1 MSFQLI
7 VSSRALLAAAKL
19 ALPLVAAN
27 PVVPIL
33 ENLLLTLDAG
43 QLTLRASNLNTSF
56 TTAPLSVQ
64 AAGSGSICVPA
75 KLFTQTLAALPDQP
89 VTLVV
94 DADTY
99 AVELRAARSKY
110 RLAGENPVDFPRPGQ
125 SEYKK
130 SGGDVRQCQLLAS
143 TWADGLAVTLP
154 FVGTDINRMSLT
166 GVAIQAEADGAL
178 RLVSTDGF
186 RVQMFRYA
194 VPNESEELSLPGA
207 ASGTTYVLPPDAAS
221 LLQGLLRDKAQQG
234 ALVRATLTPD
244 YCQLELPA
252 GTLHCRLIDERY
264 PDWQN
269 VVPIRNEY
277 QLILD
282 RDEFLAAIGRAA
294 LYANEKTR
302 QVRLS
307 LGQGGREDEFTL
319 SAEDLDFSNEG
330 SETVSAHYEGEPM
343 QIGFNAAFL
352 TQSLKVL
359 PAGAVVL
366 TFSTPNRGAM
376 MRSADEPDTMLARV
390 RGMLMPVQLNQ
401 YIAA

>member
-33 ENLLLTLDAG
+33 ENLLLTVADG
-43 QLTLRASNLNTSF
+43 QLTLRASNLNTTF
-56 TTAPLSVQ
+56 TTAPLAVE

-89 VTLVV
+89 ITLVV
-94 DADTY
+94 DTNTY

-110 RLAGENPVDFPRPGQ
+110 RQAGENSVDFPRPGQ
-125 SEYKK
+125 SAYQT
-130 SGGDVRQCQLLAS
+130 SGGEVRICKLLAS

-154 FVGTDINRMSLT
+154 FVSTDINRPSLT

-178 RLVSTDGF
+178 RLVATDGY

-194 VPNESEELSLPGA
+194 VPEDSEELSLPA
-207 ASGTTYVLPPDAAS
+207 AAAGTTYVLPADAAG
-221 LLQGLLRDKAQQG
+221 LLQGLLREKAQQG
-234 ALVRATLTPD
+234 AIVRAVLTPD

-252 GTLHCRLIDERY
+252 GQLHCRLIDQRFPE
-264 PDWQN
+264 WQT
-269 VVPIRNEY
+269 VVPMRQDYE
-277 QLILD
+277 LHCD
-282 RDEFLAAIGRAA
+282 RDEFVAAIGRAA
-294 LYANEKTR
+294 LYANEKSK
-302 QVRLS
+302 QVRLL
-307 LGQGGREDEFTL
+307 LGLGGSTDEFTL
-319 SAEDLDFSNEG
+319 AAENLDFSNEG
-330 SETVSAHYEGEPM
+330 SETISAHYEGEAM
-343 QIGFNAAFL
+343 QIGFSAPYL

-366 TFSTPNRGAM
+366 SFSSANQATL
-376 MRSADEPDTMLARV
+376 MRSSDEPNTMQARV
-390 RGMLMPVQLNQ
+390 RCMLMSMHLHHSV
-401 YIAA
+401 AA

>member
-33 ENLLLTLDAG
+33 ENLLLTVADG
-43 QLTLRASNLNTSF
+43 QLTLRASNLNTTF
-56 TTAPLSVQ
+56 TTAPLAVE

-89 VTLVV
+89 ITIVV
-94 DADTY
+94 DTDTY

-110 RLAGENPVDFPRPGQ
+110 RQAGENPIDYPRPGQ
-125 SEYKK
+125 SAYQT
-130 SGGDVRQCQLLAS
+130 SGGEVRICKLLAA
-143 TWADGLAVTLP
+143 TWADGLATTLP
-154 FVGTDINRMSLT
+154 FVGTDINRASLT

-178 RLVSTDGF
+178 RMVATDGF
-186 RVQMFRYA
+186 RVQMFRHA
-194 VPNESEELSLPGA
+194 ASPDNEEVSLPA
-207 ASGTTYVLPPDAAS
+207 AATGTTYVLPADAATM
-221 LLQGLLRDKAQQG
+221 LRGLLKEQT
-234 ALVRATLTPD
+234 ALVRAVLTPD
-244 YCQLELPA
+244 YCQLELPN
-252 GTLHCRLIDERY
+252 GQLHCRLIDERY
-264 PDWQN
+264 PEWQN
-269 VVPIRNEY
+269 VVPVRNEY
-277 QLILD
+277 QLICD
-282 RDEFLAAIGRAA
+282 REELLAAIGRAA

-307 LGQGGREDEFTL
+307 LGVGGRDDEFTL

-330 SETVSAHYEGEPM
+330 SETVSAHYEGEAM
-343 QIGFNAAFL
+343 QIGFNAAYL
-352 TQSLKVL
+352 IQSLKAL

-366 TFSTPNRGAM
+366 SFSTPNRGAM
-376 MRSADEPDTMLARV
+376 MRSADEPDTMQARV
-390 RGMLMPVQLNQ
+390 RGMLMPVKLND